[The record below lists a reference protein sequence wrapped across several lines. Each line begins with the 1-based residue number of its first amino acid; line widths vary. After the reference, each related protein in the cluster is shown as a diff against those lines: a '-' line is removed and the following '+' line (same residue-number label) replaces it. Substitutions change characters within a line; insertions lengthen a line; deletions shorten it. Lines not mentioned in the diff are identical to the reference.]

1 MRPDIQL
8 FAVIGPI
15 LSHTPL
21 YVWAI
26 LAALVAAGALQFRTL
41 RVTRTR
47 LLAAPVAL
55 GAFALWGV
63 SNAFGAHPTVIGA
76 WLLGMAL
83 SLLVNRM
90 LLRWPREV
98 RMEGDAYVLAGSPW
112 PLVLMLGTFALRYAV
127 AVTLVFHPDWRTD
140 PAFAVEMALL
150 YGAFSG
156 LFTARAVRILTSGP
170 SARLATA

>member
-1 MRPDIQL
+1 MRPDVPL
-8 FAVIGPI
+8 LAVIGAI
-15 LSHTPL
+15 VSHTPL

-26 LAALVAAGALQFRTL
+26 LAALIAAGLLQWRTL
-41 RVTRTR
+41 RMTRTR
-47 LLAAPVAL
+47 LLVAPIAL

-63 SNAFGAHPTVIGA
+63 SNAFGAHPGVLGA

-83 SLLVNRM
+83 SLLVNRL

-98 RMEGDAYVLAGSPW
+98 RMDGDAYLIAGSPW
-112 PLVLMLGTFALRYAV
+112 PLVLMLATFALRYAV

-140 PAFAVEMALL
+140 PTFAAQMAVL

-170 SARLATA
+170 SARLAAA